1 MPCPGDTNGS
11 NTVDVD
17 DLNDILA
24 VFNTSVGMG
33 SPLDLANDDGFID
46 VDDLNV
52 VLSNWGCN

>member
-1 MPCPGDTNGS
+1 MTGPGGTPDGV
-11 NTVDVD
+11 VDVD
-17 DLNDILA
+17 DLNAILSA
-24 VFNTSVGMG
+24 WGTSVGMG